1 MGALEDFVQK
11 IYQTQKES
19 SSLGYHYVPSPTQY
33 PSSPG
38 YSYPMQ
44 PYNGVYSHQYP
55 PGAFRDAYLQSPAQS
70 ADLHDQ
76 LLRQSYPAGSYPSHE
91 SYNRYM
97 PQQGTYQNLTS
108 GLAESASAKQRNQE
122 LKPKDLDFDKQR
134 KETTASSEHK
144 EKYQPLGKDP
154 WSTKTRKSSTWVK
167 VEELLKVKTM
177 LLSIFTN
184 YLERAYWRSIC
195 CVCRARR

>member
-19 SSLGYHYVPSPTQY
+19 SSLGYHYAPSPTQY

-38 YSYPMQ
+38 YGYPAVQ

-97 PQQGTYQNLTS
+97 PQQGTYQNLSS
-108 GLAESASAKQRNQE
+108 GLTESASAKQRNQE
-122 LKPKDLDFDKQR
+122 LKPKDLEFEKQR
-134 KETTASSEHK
+134 KETTAPSEHK
-144 EKYQPLGKDP
+144 EKYKQDP

-167 VEELLKVKTM
+167 VEELLKVKNAVEYICKLFRKGM
-177 LLSIFTN
+177 LEKHML
-184 YLERAYWRSIC
+184 
-195 CVCRARR
+195 CV